1 MKKEVKVNIKKLL
14 SRATILTGS
23 AVAAG
28 TVLFIGSALL
38 ASGLKSAGAFRT
50 KYDVIK
56 PSLTYA
62 NQNFAD
68 KSFEQ
73 NNDNEI
79 VIGVTWTIGRDQ
91 YATLEKLMEIY
102 NEKFKDNKYFV
113 PVKIRNIGSGYS
125 GGAQKVKLD
134 LQARNNGSFI
144 NGIFNYAPVAS
155 ELANYGMLLDLSDE
169 RAELSTGLDQFSSI
183 VLNSDKTTSNI
194 INKGTW
200 MLPLIKSTIMQSVS
214 APIMGYLLER
224 MKAHG
229 ATIDPSFQ
237 EEYEKL
243 VEWGLPDRENVKEI
257 WGDVIPGEDFNGYNI
272 SKDTFLVFNDV
283 LDFAIAAKTKFSK
296 AKNNDEVTVLG
307 IDGAAGLLQT
317 ISYASV
323 DADDSE
329 RFTDIQKIVNKSNGE
344 LYNQIINFSNF
355 DNTEKIF
362 NKKLNAIFNKLK
374 LAFKSKTVRIP
385 EGGDYNSNYQKKHL
399 VAIAYGST
407 AGYAFNFGEGN
418 PKRAIFLKDTKL
430 ETIDN
435 KLDFSLSL
443 SDNFVT
449 LKRSGSNYGDKI
461 YNFGYTGSKTKFDLV
476 AKSEQASDKIR
487 KLAKEEQ
494 DNKSRGL
501 TFIKKSQF
509 DELQNEINA
518 KSETISIL
526 GEFEK
531 DSQVYVAL
539 LLKDRIS
546 DIVVNYDG
554 KGADLELWRGFTQE
568 GELFVWETPSKWLKS
583 DQKKVYFAQGPNFI
597 GIHANA
603 KEDLGVKLFARFLS
617 SNEKYN
623 ISGEISG
630 RTFNYSNITPSE
642 FMTRQA
648 GYIAPIKGFEDI
660 DFQNNDELN
669 PAVKLAAEIYKRAI
683 TNPSEYQ
690 LFEEYGDSRTESF
703 RTSIDGAFRG
713 ANTAARKGKEIGSY
727 KEAIIDIVVN
737 SNQSIFKKEG

>member
-1 MKKEVKVNIKKLL
+1 M
-14 SRATILTGS
+14 
-23 AVAAG
+23 
-28 TVLFIGSALL
+28 
-38 ASGLKSAGAFRT
+38 
-50 KYDVIK
+50 
-56 PSLTYA
+56 
-62 NQNFAD
+62 
-68 KSFEQ
+68 
-73 NNDNEI
+73 
-79 VIGVTWTIGRDQ
+79 
-91 YATLEKLMEIY
+91 
-102 NEKFKDNKYFV
+102 
-113 PVKIRNIGSGYS
+113 
-125 GGAQKVKLD
+125 
-134 LQARNNGSFI
+134 
-144 NGIFNYAPVAS
+144 
-155 ELANYGMLLDLSDE
+155 
-169 RAELSTGLDQFSSI
+169 
-183 VLNSDKTTSNI
+183 
-194 INKGTW
+194 
-200 MLPLIKSTIMQSVS
+200 
-214 APIMGYLLER
+214 
-224 MKAHG
+224 
-229 ATIDPSFQ
+229 
-237 EEYEKL
+237 
-243 VEWGLPDRENVKEI
+243 
-257 WGDVIPGEDFNGYNI
+257 
-272 SKDTFLVFNDV
+272 
-283 LDFAIAAKTKFSK
+283 
-296 AKNNDEVTVLG
+296 
-307 IDGAAGLLQT
+307 
-317 ISYASV
+317 
-323 DADDSE
+323 
-329 RFTDIQKIVNKSNGE
+329 
-344 LYNQIINFSNF
+344 
-355 DNTEKIF
+355 
-362 NKKLNAIFNKLK
+362 
-374 LAFKSKTVRIP
+374 
-385 EGGDYNSNYQKKHL
+385 
-399 VAIAYGST
+399 
-407 AGYAFNFGEGN
+407 
-418 PKRAIFLKDTKL
+418 KDTKL